1 MNRHAI
7 VVGGVVENVIIW
19 DGVAEWNPP
28 DGATVIALNVDEACD
43 IGWTY
48 DAKLTPRFNAPTP

>member
-1 MNRHAI
+1 MRWAL

-19 DGVAEWNPP
+19 DGDTSRWQPP
-28 DGATVIALNVDEACD
+28 SGSEVIAIAEGQACS

-48 DAKLTPRFNAPTP
+48 DGNTFAEPEEP